1 MYCII
6 YLENNDL
13 KISLNIFIAFMHFP
27 LNIFDLNL
35 VEFGDLKISDYAYT
49 LSKITELVEEA
60 YWWERESERVKD
72 HF

>member
-1 MYCII
+1 
-6 YLENNDL
+6 
-13 KISLNIFIAFMHFP
+13 MHFP

-60 YWWERESERVKD
+60 YW
-72 HF
+72 